1 MIKNIIVRNIR
12 VKKLFLI
19 CFIFFC
25 FNNVASAIETGLYLS
40 PKFIFSA
47 LSLKV
52 SNRNVNNLFIGAG
65 ASIGYNFYAINLLS
79 PVRAEFEYLYR
90 NGLNRNT
97 YSDSEVKEM
106 NAHTFLFGFYYDFYF
121 FKINYNPL
129 VESKVYR
136 NGKRYLMSVYLG
148 ILIGADLEQYVI
160 GDTFV
165 EKIGMISIANYY
177 NKSKFNIGFGLGFA
191 LNITTFVT
199 IDFGYRFLLDSQTKM
214 KHDFIAAMRL
224 NF

>member
-1 MIKNIIVRNIR
+1 MLKNIIIKNIKI
-12 VKKLFLI
+12 KKLILI

-25 FNNVASAIETGLYLS
+25 FHSVVSAIETGLYLS

-52 SNRNVNNLFIGAG
+52 SNRNANNLFIGAG

-97 YSDSEVKEM
+97 YSDTNVKEM
-106 NAHTFLFGFYYDFYF
+106 NTHTFLFGAYYDFYF
-121 FKINYNPL
+121 LKVNYNPIE
-129 VESKVYR
+129 ESKVYR
-136 NGKRYLMSVYLG
+136 NGKRYLMSVCFG
-148 ILIGADLEQYVI
+148 ILMGADLEHYTI
-160 GDTFV
+160 KTIV
-165 EKIGMISIANYY
+165 EKTGGVVIENYY
-177 NKSKFNIGFGLGFA
+177 TKSKFNIGFGLGYGI
-191 LNITTFVT
+191 NITTFIT
-199 IDFGYRFLLDSQTKM
+199 IDIGYRFLVDTETKI
-214 KHDFIAAMRL
+214 KNDLTVALRL

>member
-1 MIKNIIVRNIR
+1 MLKNIIIKNITI
-12 VKKLFLI
+12 KKLILI

-25 FNNVASAIETGLYLS
+25 FHSVVSAIETGLYLS

-52 SNRNVNNLFIGAG
+52 SNRNANNLFIGAG

-97 YSDSEVKEM
+97 YSDTNVKEM
-106 NAHTFLFGFYYDFYF
+106 NTHTFLFGAYYDFYF
-121 FKINYNPL
+121 LKVNYNPIE
-129 VESKVYR
+129 ESKVYR
-136 NGKRYLMSVYLG
+136 NGKRYLMSVCFG
-148 ILIGADLEQYVI
+148 ILMGADSEHYTI
-160 GDTFV
+160 KTIV
-165 EKIGMISIANYY
+165 EKTGGVVIENYY
-177 NKSKFNIGFGLGFA
+177 TKSKFNIGFGLGYGI
-191 LNITTFVT
+191 NITTFIT
-199 IDFGYRFLLDSQTKM
+199 IDIGYRFLVDTETKI
-214 KHDFIAAMRL
+214 KNDLTVALRL

>member
-19 CFIFFC
+19 CFMFFC
-25 FNNVASAIETGLYLS
+25 FNNVASAIETGLYIA
-40 PKFIFSA
+40 PKFIFSG
-47 LSLKV
+47 SPLKI
-52 SNRNVNNLFIGAG
+52 SDTNVNNLYIGAG
-65 ASIGYNFYAINLLS
+65 ASIGYNFYAMNLLS
-79 PVRAEFEYLYR
+79 PVRVEFEYLYR

-97 YSDSEVKEM
+97 YSDTNVRNM
-106 NAHTFLFGFYYDFYF
+106 NMHTFLFGFYYDFYF